1 MTEKQGWVE
10 VYHHTPALEAGGRSE
25 GYQKLFFLRMT
36 VVKYDFLS
44 PLRKNT
50 ERWISECFQIP
61 YSR

>member
-36 VVKYDFLS
+36 VVKYDLF
-44 PLRKNT
+44 
-50 ERWISECFQIP
+50 ISFKKKYWEVDIWVLP
-61 YSR
+61 DTLL